1 MCGVEKNKYKK
12 TQNKQKNSS
21 AAQADITTAQPKVPL
36 THSARPLLVWRCPT
50 YFISNEER

>member
-1 MCGVEKNKYKK
+1 VVLKKINTKK

-21 AAQADITTAQPKVPL
+21 AAQADITTAQPKAPL